1 MTALLKTINQPQDLH
16 ALTDEQLQAVAQE
29 VREHIIDTVGEIG
42 GHFGANLGACEIAV
56 ALHSLLDS
64 PRDKILWD
72 VGHQAYPHK
81 VLTGR
86 RDQLDTI
93 RQYGGLAPFCAIHES
108 EHDTMGAGHASTA
121 IGYAVGIKEAMR
133 RGQGNDANVVAVV
146 GDGAMTG
153 GVAFEAVHQ
162 AGGLGTPIVVVLN
175 DNGMSIAP
183 NVGALSRYFNR
194 VRLNPKL
201 WHAREDIEG
210 GLTKLP
216 AGIGAAF
223 ERFGPY
229 VKESIKAFW
238 APGLWWEE
246 LDFAYIGVVDG
257 HDVRALRLALRD
269 ALAAQRPVVVHC
281 ATVKGKGFAAAEE
294 GGLEGMEKWHAAKPK
309 SIQNGTPAKA
319 SPNGATKPAKPA
331 PPPYTE
337 VFGKALVSECRR
349 DERVLGITAAMNSGT
364 GLNILQHELPDRYF
378 DVGIAEQQAVLF
390 ASGLALQG
398 AKPVAAIYSTF
409 LQRAYDQIVH
419 DVCLQRLN
427 VVFAMD
433 RAGLVGDDGPTH
445 HGAFDIAYLRCLP
458 NIVLMAPRDEAMLVH
473 MLHTAL
479 CYDDGPIALRY
490 PRGAGVG
497 VPLPSEPQAIEI
509 GTGEILREGERV
521 ALLGYG
527 TGAGKALE
535 AAEILASQGV
545 SATVADA
552 RFAKPIDAGLAA
564 QLAAEHELL
573 VTVEE
578 GVLAG
583 GFGSAVWETLSDAGL
598 GVGGARIL
606 RVGLP
611 DRYVTHGAPKLLHE
625 EVGFTGQRIAERVLA
640 AVAEPGEGVAGG
652 QGAEGGESWR
662 GRITRARP

>member
-1 MTALLKTINQPQDLH
+1 
-16 ALTDEQLQAVAQE
+16 
-29 VREHIIDTVGEIG
+29 
-42 GHFGANLGACEIAV
+42 
-56 ALHSLLDS
+56 
-64 PRDKILWD
+64 
-72 VGHQAYPHK
+72 
-81 VLTGR
+81 
-86 RDQLDTI
+86 
-93 RQYGGLAPFCAIHES
+93 
-108 EHDTMGAGHASTA
+108 
-121 IGYAVGIKEAMR
+121 
-133 RGQGNDANVVAVV
+133 
-146 GDGAMTG
+146 MTG

-162 AGGLGTPIVVVLN
+162 AGGSGTPIVVLLN

-201 WHAREDIEG
+201 WHAREGVEG

-223 ERFGPY
+223 ERIGPHF
-229 VKESIKAFW
+229 KESIKAFW

-246 LDFAYIGVVDG
+246 LDFAYMGVIDG
-257 HDVRALRLALRD
+257 HDVRAVRRALRE
-269 ALAAQRPVVVHC
+269 ALAAERPVVVHC
-281 ATVKGKGFAAAEE
+281 ATVKGKGFAPAEE

-309 SIQNGTPAKA
+309 SIA
-319 SPNGATKPAKPA
+319 NGAPAVAKPTSSA
-331 PPPYTE
+331 SAKPSPPQYTQ
-337 VFGKALVSECRR
+337 VFGQSLVRECAR
-349 DERVLGITAAMNSGT
+349 DERVIGITAAMNSGT
-364 GLNILQHELPDRYF
+364 GLSILQRELPDRYF
-378 DVGIAEQQAVLF
+378 DVGIAEQQAILL
-390 ASGLALQG
+390 AAGLALQG
-398 AKPVAAIYSTF
+398 CKPVAAIYSTF

-419 DVCLQRLN
+419 DVCLQKLN

-479 CYDDGPIALRY
+479 RYDDGPVALRY
-490 PRGAGVG
+490 PRGEGLG
-497 VPLPSEPQAIEI
+497 VPLPAVPHAIEI
-509 GTGEILREGERV
+509 GAGEILREGVRV

-527 TGAGKALE
+527 TGVGKALD
-535 AAEILASQGV
+535 AAEILGDRGISV
-545 SATVADA
+545 TVADA
-552 RFAKPIDAGLAA
+552 RFAKPIDAGLVA

-598 GVGGARIL
+598 SARIL

-611 DRYVTHGAPKLLHE
+611 DRYVTHGAPRLLHE
-625 EVGFTGQRIAERVLA
+625 EVGFTGERIAERIEA
-640 AVAEPGEGVAGG
+640 AVAERSGVV
-652 QGAEGGESWR
+652 
-662 GRITRARP
+662 

>member
-1 MTALLKTINQPQDLH
+1 MTELLPSINGPQDLH
-16 ALTDEQLQAVAQE
+16 DLTDEQLQGVAQE
-29 VREHIIDTVGEIG
+29 VRDHIIETVGEIG
-42 GHFGANLGACEIAV
+42 GHFGANLGTCELAV

-81 VLTGR
+81 VITGR
-86 RDQLDTI
+86 RDQLHTI
-93 RQYGGLAPFCAIHES
+93 RKYGGLTPFCSIEES
-108 EHDTMGAGHASTA
+108 EHDIMGAGHASTS

-133 RGQGNDANVVAVV
+133 RGHGEDAHVVAVV

-162 AGGLGTPIVVVLN
+162 AGGEGTPIVVVLN

-194 VRLNPKL
+194 VRLNPRL
-201 WHAREDIEG
+201 WHAREGVEG

-216 AGIGAAF
+216 VGIGSAF
-223 ERFGPY
+223 ERLGPHL
-229 VKESIKAFW
+229 KESIKAFW

-246 LDFAYIGVVDG
+246 LDFAYMGVIDG
-257 HDVRALRLALRD
+257 HDMRELRFALRE
-269 ALAAQRPVVVHC
+269 ALAAERPVVVHC
-281 ATVKGKGFAAAEE
+281 ATVKGKGFAPAEE
-294 GGLEGMEKWHAAKPK
+294 GGLEGMELWHAAKPK
-309 SIQNGTPAKA
+309 SIA
-319 SPNGATKPAKPA
+319 NGAPAAQAAKPA
-331 PPPYTE
+331 GAKAAPPQYTQ
-337 VFGKALVSECRR
+337 VFGRALADECKR
-349 DERVLGITAAMNSGT
+349 DERVIGITAAMNSGT
-364 GLNILQHELPDRYF
+364 GLNILQNELPDRYY
-378 DVGIAEQQAVLF
+378 DVGIAEQQAILF
-390 ASGLALQG
+390 AAGLALEG
-398 AKPVAAIYSTF
+398 CKPVAAIYSTF

-419 DVCLQRLN
+419 DVCLQKLN

-458 NIVLMAPRDEAMLVH
+458 GIVLMAPRDEAMLVH
-473 MLHTAL
+473 MLRTAL
-479 CYDDGPIALRY
+479 LYDDGPVALRY
-490 PRGAGVG
+490 PRGESMG
-497 VPLPSEPQAIEI
+497 VPLPAEPQAIEI

-527 TGAGKALE
+527 TGVAKAVE
-535 AAEILASQGV
+535 AAEILAERGI

-598 GVGGARIL
+598 MSRIM

-611 DRYVTHGAPKLLHE
+611 DRYVTHGAPALLHE
-625 EVGFTGQRIAERVLA
+625 EIGYTGERIAERIEA
-640 AVAEPGEGVAGG
+640 AVADR
-652 QGAEGGESWR
+652 SHR
-662 GRITRARP
+662 RSTSAR

>member
-1 MTALLKTINQPQDLH
+1 MTSLLARIEHPRDLH
-16 ALTDEQLQAVAQE
+16 DLSDEELQALAQE

-56 ALHSLLDS
+56 ALHSLLES

-93 RQYGGLAPFCAIHES
+93 RKYGGLAPFCAIHES
-108 EHDTMGAGHASTA
+108 EHDIMGAGHASTA

-133 RGQGNDANVVAVV
+133 RGHGEDGRVVAVV

-162 AGGLGTPIVVVLN
+162 AGGLDTPIVVLLN

-201 WHAREDIEG
+201 WHAREGFEG

-223 ERFGPY
+223 ERLGPH

-246 LDFAYIGVVDG
+246 LDFAYMGVIDG
-257 HDVRALRLALRD
+257 HDVRAVRRALRE
-269 ALAAQRPVVVHC
+269 ALAAERPVVVHC
-281 ATVKGKGFAAAEE
+281 ATVKGKGFAPAEE
-294 GGLEGMEKWHAAKPK
+294 GGLEGMEKWHAAKPN
-309 SIQNGTPAKA
+309 SISNGAPAAKA
-319 SPNGATKPAKPA
+319 AKPKGAKVA
-331 PPPYTE
+331 PPQYTQ
-337 VFGKALVSECRR
+337 VFGEALVRECRA
-349 DERVLGITAAMNSGT
+349 DDRVIGITAAMNSGT
-364 GLNILQHELPDRYF
+364 GLNILQSQLPDRYY

-390 ASGLALQG
+390 AAGLALQG
-398 AKPVAAIYSTF
+398 CKPVAAIYSTF
-409 LQRAYDQIVH
+409 LQRAYDQLVH
-419 DVCLQRLN
+419 DVCLQKLN

-458 NIVLMAPRDEAMLVH
+458 NIVLMAPRDEAMLVN

-479 CYDDGPIALRY
+479 VYDDGPIALRY
-490 PRGAGVG
+490 PRGEAVG
-497 VPLPSEPQAIEI
+497 VPLPERPEVIEI

-527 TGAGKALE
+527 TGAGKAL
-535 AAEILASQGV
+535 AAADILSDRGISV
-545 SATVADA
+545 TVADA
-552 RFAKPIDAGLAA
+552 RFAKPIDAGLVA

-598 GVGGARIL
+598 APRIL

-625 EVGFTGQRIAERVLA
+625 EVGFTGERIAERIEA
-640 AVAEPGEGVAGG
+640 AVAHLTGVA
-652 QGAEGGESWR
+652 
-662 GRITRARP
+662 